1 MIVSRAFNEAR
12 TPKADERQLT
22 PRLSHDHCMAL
33 PDDRLD
39 QPGDL
44 LLVMM
49 V

>member
-22 PRLSHDHCMAL
+22 PRLSHDRYVVL
-33 PDDRLD
+33 SDGRLD

-44 LLVMM
+44 LS
-49 V
+49 